1 MNKKEIRKKFK
12 NISRQMKMKTKVRA
26 GKEIE
31 TRKTIIK
38 INETKRINKIEKS
51 IATLR
56 KKMGKTQ
63 NYK

>member
-1 MNKKEIRKKFK
+1 
-12 NISRQMKMKTKVRA
+12 MKMKTKVRA